1 MTVAGMGRQTFTRHI
16 ADPNMSDTTNIR
28 IQDAF
33 ITINFRDLE
42 RFNDRLS
49 LDEIVF
55 FQYLVFKCG
64 SNAGEWWQSAK
75 NIETKLKIKR
85 RRLESTIEMF
95 TEEGVLQSE
104 TKGFRNNRHYS
115 LNFAEVAKTEYL
127 ESIYNWPAL
136 TKVDHKAIIDTY
148 KYLSKV
154 QQAGKKPGAKADEEP
169 RTTKRPVKKADIDH
183 LAEMLGSTYHHRRS
197 QYNSQKVSKR
207 ILSEHPIIIQ
217 PKHKKQIEKA
227 LAHFDSPKAMEYID
241 NAFVAYCDEINNIA
255 GNTASR
261 NSILTEK
268 PKTDLIGY
276 FLSSKNGFDTINTFS
291 TQYAGYGHDRRQIGE
306 NNSKKN

>member
-1 MTVAGMGRQTFTRHI
+1 
-16 ADPNMSDTTNIR
+16 MSDTTNIR
-28 IQDAF
+28 IQNAF

-42 RFNDRLS
+42 RFNERLS
-49 LDEIVF
+49 IDEIVF

-75 NIETKLKIKR
+75 SIETKLKIKR
-85 RRLESTIEMF
+85 RRLESIIDMF
-95 TEEGVLQSE
+95 TEEGVLKSE

-115 LNFAEVAKTEYL
+115 LDFAEVAKIDYL
-127 ESIYNWPAL
+127 ESIYSWPAL
-136 TKVDHKAIIDTY
+136 SKAEQKAITDAY
-148 KYLSKV
+148 KHLAKA
-154 QQAGKKPGAKADEEP
+154 QQAGKKTGANTAEEQP
-169 RTTKRPVKKADIDH
+169 TSKRLVKKADIDQ
-183 LAEMLGSTYHHRRS
+183 LAEMLGTTYFQRRS
-197 QYNSQKVSKR
+197 QYNRNKASKR
-207 ILSEHPIIIQ
+207 VLSEHPIIIQ

-227 LAHFDSPKAMEYID
+227 LAYFDNPKAKEYID

-255 GNTASR
+255 GNTTSR

-291 TQYAGYGHDRRQIGE
+291 TQHSGYGYDRD
-306 NNSKKN
+306 